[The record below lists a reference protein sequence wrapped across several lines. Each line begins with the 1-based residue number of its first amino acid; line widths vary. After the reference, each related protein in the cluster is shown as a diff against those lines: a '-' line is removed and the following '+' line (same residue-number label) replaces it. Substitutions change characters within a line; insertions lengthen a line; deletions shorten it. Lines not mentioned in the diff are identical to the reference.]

1 MKRKLGLLLIVL
13 TLMLSLVS
21 CGSANSLDAIWKDYE
36 HGISL
41 DLLSNNAFESNN
53 FFGDEVKL
61 TGTYSLEESADEIK
75 TIKFQSTEFE
85 TQEFNYTSDG
95 VKLTLSKDDEV
106 YKVLKKSERRE
117 GMIKIPLGY
126 ALGFTVNLIGDYAIA
141 IILFTLVLKLVLL
154 PISINQTKS
163 QVKMQKVKPIV
174 DKINEKYKHDKQKAQ
189 QKTMELYQ
197 KAKINPMAGCLPLII
212 NMVLLIAFFR
222 VLMYPDT
229 FIYHNGEPIA
239 HSMLSGEF
247 LWIKNLTNPDL
258 LANIPLF
265 AKIIPANL
273 QGVIPGIMPIL
284 TALVTLFSFN
294 SMTSGTAQT
303 EQQGAAMMK
312 SMKYFMPI
320 MFLMLGAKYPASLM
334 VYWTVSSVFQMIQQP
349 IIKKLV
355 DKEVE

>member
-1 MKRKLGLLLIVL
+1 MKRKLGLLLVVL

-36 HGISL
+36 HGVSL

-53 FFGDEVKL
+53 FFGDEINL
-61 TGTYSLEESADEIK
+61 TGTYSLSESADEQQY
-75 TIKFQSTEFE
+75 IKFQSTEFD
-85 TQEFNYTSDG
+85 TMEFTYKSDG
-95 VKLTLSKDDEV
+95 MTLSLFKDGELFKELD
-106 YKVLKKSERRE
+106 KSERRE

-141 IILFTLVLKLVLL
+141 IILFTIALKLVLL

-163 QVKMQKVKPIV
+163 QVKMQKVQPIV
-174 DKINEKYKHDKQKAQ
+174 AKINEKYKHDKQKAQ

-212 NMVLLIAFFR
+212 NMVILIAFFR
-222 VLMYPDT
+222 VMMYPDT
-229 FIYHNGEPIA
+229 YIYHDGAPISHA
-239 HSMLSGEF
+239 LLSGQF
-247 LWIKNLTNPDL
+247 LWIQNLTNPDL

-265 AKIIPANL
+265 ANIIPENL
-273 QGVIPGIMPIL
+273 QGMIPGIMPIL

-294 SMTSGTAQT
+294 SMTSGTAQQ

-312 SMKYFMPI
+312 SMKYFMPL
-320 MFLMLGAKYPASLM
+320 MFLMMGARYPASLM
-334 VYWTVSSVFQMIQQP
+334 LYWTISSVFQMVQQP